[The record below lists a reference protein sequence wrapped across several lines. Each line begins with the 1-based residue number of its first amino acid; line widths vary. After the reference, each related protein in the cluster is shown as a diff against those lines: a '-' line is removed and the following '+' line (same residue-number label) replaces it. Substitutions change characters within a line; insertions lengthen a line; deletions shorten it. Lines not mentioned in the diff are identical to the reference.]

1 MKARK
6 VSLSLFPFQRSLGD
20 ITALEIAK
28 EIGVD
33 AVDFGLTNK
42 KRFDVRSAGS
52 VYSGSDEKLICYF
65 EGIKK
70 RADELG
76 ITICMTHGK
85 LEGFK
90 DIPEEDDILVENIR
104 RDLLATK
111 VLGAPVCVIHGVT
124 TIFMGP
130 DCPHQ
135 KMHDLNF
142 TLFTRILPY
151 AREYGVKI
159 ATETFGNAAKYGV
172 CDYFGNINEFIKTF
186 HRICAVE
193 DFRKHFTVCMDTGHS
208 NTASRYNH
216 NPSPGDVI
224 RLLGGNI
231 SVLHLHDNDTFTDQH
246 KIPMTG
252 SIDWNDVF
260 DALDEVGYDG
270 YYNMELSLNWFGEA
284 LKKESAAFAVKVM
297 KRFLEKRYQEKGE
310 SVNE

>member
-1 MKARK
+1 MKKRI
-6 VSLSLFPFQRSLGD
+6 VSLSLFPFQGAYGD
-20 ITALEIAK
+20 MEALKIAS
-28 EIGVD
+28 EIGVE
-33 AVDFGLTNK
+33 AVDFALTSK

-52 VYSGSDEKLICYF
+52 VYSGSDEELTRYF

-90 DIPEEDDILVENIR
+90 DIPEEDEILVENIR

-111 VLGAPVCVIHGVT
+111 ILGAPVCVIHGVT

-130 DCPHQ
+130 DCPPQ
-135 KMHDLNF
+135 RMRDLNF
-142 TLFTRILPY
+142 ELFTRILPY

-159 ATETFGNAAKYGV
+159 ATETFGNASKYGV
-172 CDYFGNINEFIKTF
+172 CDFFGNVDEFIKTF

-193 DFRKHFTVCMDTGHS
+193 DFRSYFTVCMDTGHS

-224 RLLGGNI
+224 RMLGGDI
-231 SVLHLHDNDTFTDQH
+231 SVLHLHDNDTLTDQH

-252 SIDWNDVF
+252 TIDWEDLF

-270 YYNMELSLNWFGEA
+270 YYNMELSLKWFGED
-284 LKKESAAFAVKVM
+284 LMKESAAFAVKVM
-297 KRFLEKRYQEKGE
+297 KHFLKKRYKEKGE
-310 SVNE
+310 NVNE